1 MSEPERATNPQA
13 RKLGLMPGRRVALD
27 DRPAGWALSDPP
39 DGLVEA
45 GPDGPADIVIGFF
58 RTSAALEHRLPGL
71 ADRIFPAGMLW
82 VAWPRRAAGHA
93 SEITDNLVRAVAL
106 PLGLVDTKVAALD
119 DDWSALRLVWRRE
132 RRRPGPPDG

>member
-1 MSEPERATNPQA
+1 
-13 RKLGLMPGRRVALD
+13 MPGRRVSLD

-39 DGLVEA
+39 HGLVEA
-45 GPDGPADIVIGFF
+45 GPDGPADIVIGFV
-58 RTSAALEHRLPGL
+58 RTSAALRQRLPGL

-93 SEITDNLVRAVAL
+93 SEISDNLVRAVAL

-119 DDWSALRLVWRRE
+119 EDWSALRLVWRRE
-132 RRRPGPPDG
+132 RRSAPPGG